1 MNACQIQMDERRQ
14 AEPEPDI
21 KRRGAP
27 ASFPYGEVELK
38 VGEVCRHRKY
48 DYVCV
53 VYGWDAHCKAS
64 KSWISQMGV
73 DKLNSKDKQPFY
85 NVLVSDG
92 SNRYAAQEN
101 ISPIKPE
108 EVTHPEVGKYFQ
120 SFRPETGYI
129 ANDQLEKAYP
139 DDRLQ

>member
-1 MNACQIQMDERRQ
+1 
-14 AEPEPDI
+14 
-21 KRRGAP
+21 
-27 ASFPYGEVELK
+27 
-38 VGEVCRHRKY
+38 
-48 DYVCV
+48 
-53 VYGWDAHCKAS
+53 
-64 KSWISQMGV
+64 MGV

-120 SFRPETGYI
+120 SFQPESGGYI
-129 ANDQLEKAYP
+129 ANNQLRKAYP